1 MIYNN
6 KKKRLKS
13 SEDLIIEEMARYK
26 FRAKAYNRQMFQNKV
41 LSPVK
46 EKRGV
51 KVIEE
56 NGLMKISPILE
67 ELIESSPIN
76 FEKSKNLTNVITRT
90 RMSFPTFYSA
100 RRISKEKNN
109 NNWDLKKRN
118 SSICKENEEKY
129 VFKARAIP
137 DYTVKEVKLSTK
149 YLTIPNPPKLSCLK
163 KSGEKG

>member
-1 MIYNN
+1 MS
-6 KKKRLKS
+6 K
-13 SEDLIIEEMARYK
+13 YK
-26 FRAKAYNRQMFQNKV
+26 FKAKAYNKQMFENKV

-51 KVIEE
+51 KLIEE

-76 FEKSKNLTNVITRT
+76 FDKSKNLTSAFSRT

-109 NNWDLKKRN
+109 YKGDLKKRN
-118 SSICKENEEKY
+118 SSIGRENEEKFI
-129 VFKARAIP
+129 FKARAIP
-137 DYTVKEVKLSTK
+137 DYRVKEVKLSTK

-163 KSGEKG
+163 KAGEKA